1 MSERIFEEK
10 DVVESNEKWF
20 SFYTMI
26 PKNAAIVIAV
36 GCFIT
41 GIGFAAA
48 EMPVFILVFW
58 FGGAALAGLT
68 YVIAKIAT
76 AGKILQIT
84 YLKKIADCS
93 GGRSFAHGAKAEESL
108 PEI

>member
-10 DVVESNEKWF
+10 DMVESNEKWF

-26 PKNAAIVIAV
+26 PKIAAIVIAV

-41 GIGFAAA
+41 GIVFAAA
-48 EMPVFILVFW
+48 EIPVFILVFW

-84 YLKKIADCS
+84 YLKQIAEHS
-93 GGRSFAHGAKAEESL
+93 GGRFNGVESKAEESL